1 PKFKPE
7 NKGDKKMKELWM
19 KFLTQINENT
29 HKVDDELLQ
38 NPETRQALDIVEES
52 AYTDAELAAYQK
64 YWLDISTEKSAIL
77 GAEKRGLA
85 AGIEQ
90 GRAEG
95 RAEGVHAQAIESAR
109 LMKQHGDDINYIAAV
124 THLTLSEIE
133 VL

>member
-1 PKFKPE
+1 
-7 NKGDKKMKELWM
+7 M
-19 KFLTQINENT
+19 
-29 HKVDDELLQ
+29 
-38 NPETRQALDIVEES
+38 EES

-95 RAEGVHAQAIESAR
+95 RAEGARAANLESAR
-109 LMKQHGDDINYIAAV
+109 NMKADGMSADIIAKY
-124 THLTLSEIE
+124 THLTPSEIE
-133 VL
+133 AL